1 MLIPCNH
8 GITKMVLHHC
18 DCAVYLV
25 SSIRLHLFL
34 CISRHFIENLFAP
47 PYLKETRL
55 AQAQV
60 DISQVLWVK
69 NIGVEKSDKGQC
81 SLLFFVEP

>member
-1 MLIPCNH
+1 MPFP
-8 GITKMVLHHC
+8 
-18 DCAVYLV
+18 
-25 SSIRLHLFL
+25 IR
-34 CISRHFIENLFAP
+34 RDKRKPPP
-47 PYLKETRL
+47 PYLRILLSIYLTATTTVSVGVFVGVVLNSKETRL
-55 AQAQV
+55 TQAQV